1 MNKLQNLHKYPKRNS
16 SPSPFNIKMIP
27 SLHSNLNNNNNT
39 SLNQNNIDYSYS
51 NSSQSK
57 ENEEIRCANCLSY
70 QRNLNEKNLIIRKL
84 QNQLN
89 KINPN
94 SYNKIKEINIQLT
107 KQINSYKQKIE
118 YLKNEI
124 ENKNEELSLL
134 RLNLDEKFNILMNQK
149 AQMENELMKLKNN
162 NILLNKA
169 NIQYQKANKS
179 KENEIKLYKEKVQAL
194 LMQINI
200 KNEDINKIKGEAK
213 NIIGNLEKKYSGLS
227 SNYNTLVLSS
237 GNSKLIKNISGKAK
251 TNIGSDISNNENE
264 NENENEEDE
273 LAEILLNTG
282 KLALQ
287 KSKSQN
293 INYDSGNEDNKEK
306 KKMKKKEIAKTPKM
320 SSTQSSWMVSP
331 ASREF
336 LLFQKD
342 CENMNDNL
350 NNALLQNQNM
360 NQRLIMKNEQ
370 LKKYIEENNILK
382 NNYTEMVIK

>member
-1 MNKLQNLHKYPKRNS
+1 
-16 SPSPFNIKMIP
+16 
-27 SLHSNLNNNNNT
+27 
-39 SLNQNNIDYSYS
+39 
-51 NSSQSK
+51 
-57 ENEEIRCANCLSY
+57 
-70 QRNLNEKNLIIRKL
+70 
-84 QNQLN
+84 
-89 KINPN
+89 
-94 SYNKIKEINIQLT
+94 
-107 KQINSYKQKIE
+107 
-118 YLKNEI
+118 
-124 ENKNEELSLL
+124 
-134 RLNLDEKFNILMNQK
+134 
-149 AQMENELMKLKNN
+149 
-162 NILLNKA
+162 
-169 NIQYQKANKS
+169 
-179 KENEIKLYKEKVQAL
+179 
-194 LMQINI
+194 MQINI

-213 NIIGNLEKKYSGLS
+213 NIIGNLEKKYSDLS

-293 INYDSGNEDNKEK
+293 INYDSGNEDNDAN

-360 NQRLIMKNEQ
+360 NQRLIRKNEQ
-370 LKKYIEENNILK
+370 LKN
-382 NNYTEMVIK
+382 